1 MSERIL
7 ELIIASTPHEEF
19 RRDLI
24 GKEKGYAIAQ
34 ILKEGRKFEAMMA
47 DRDQLQQ
54 MEKGLEDI
62 HFIRKEIKYQN
73 CGRNHK
79 PRKCPAY
86 NDECRLCGKRGHWEK
101 CSPTKRSPSEKQY
114 QRKLYQKKRSHYQG
128 QGSHN
133 QGRKTIDAVEYET
146 DGETYEPTFYSITVS
161 NKCLDSVMPHG
172 DCIYHT

>member
-1 MSERIL
+1 
-7 ELIIASTPHEEF
+7 
-19 RRDLI
+19 LI
-24 GKEKGYAIAQ
+24 GKEKGYAIAH
-34 ILKEGRKFEAMMA
+34 ILKGRKFEAMMA

-62 HFIRKEIKYQN
+62 HFVRKEI
-73 CGRNHK
+73 K

-86 NDECRLCGKRGHWEK
+86 NDECRLCGKRGHGAK
-101 CSPTKRSPSEKQY
+101 CCRKAHQPTKRSPSENHY
-114 QRKLYQKKRSHYQG
+114 QRKLYQRKRSHYQG

-133 QGRKTIDAVEYET
+133 QGHKTVDAIEYDT

-161 NKCLDSVMPHG
+161 NKCLDSVMTHG

>member
-1 MSERIL
+1 MDVFLKNTLKVNVNFRIHRLHLMKYRQQTNESLDAIVIRARTLALKCDFNEDEISERIVG
-7 ELIIASTPHEEF
+7 LIIASTPHEEF

-47 DRDQLQQ
+47 DRDRLQQ

-62 HFIRKEIKYQN
+62 HFIRKEIKCQN

-86 NDECRLCGKRGHWEK
+86 NDECRLCALGKMLSKSSSTYKEK
-101 CSPTKRSPSEKQY
+101 
-114 QRKLYQKKRSHYQG
+114 
-128 QGSHN
+128 
-133 QGRKTIDAVEYET
+133 
-146 DGETYEPTFYSITVS
+146 SI
-161 NKCLDSVMPHG
+161 
-172 DCIYHT
+172 